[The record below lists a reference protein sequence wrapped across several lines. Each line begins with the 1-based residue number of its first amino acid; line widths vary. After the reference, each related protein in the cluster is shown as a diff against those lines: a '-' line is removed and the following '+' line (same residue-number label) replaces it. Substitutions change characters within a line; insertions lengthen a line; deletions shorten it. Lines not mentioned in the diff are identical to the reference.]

1 MLIQALFKAF
11 ESLPTVQW
19 CLTQKHVFFLI
30 KRFSQVFVFDSL
42 SWMYDWGGTFIHG
55 SRRLCL
61 QSAPLPLPLR
71 AEAWV
76 KDIWTLEAQEKQLR
90 GKREE
95 LEVEAELAASRAK
108 SEVFQAASEGSC
120 SSWRPSNRTN
130 TYLQRKEKQQF
141 SCEGLKPGEN
151 SHSGHHVKLVKA
163 MEVLKKE
170 KKSWSTCSQL
180 I

>member
-1 MLIQALFKAF
+1 
-11 ESLPTVQW
+11 
-19 CLTQKHVFFLI
+19 
-30 KRFSQVFVFDSL
+30 
-42 SWMYDWGGTFIHG
+42 MYDWGGTFIHG
-55 SRRLCL
+55 TRRLCL
-61 QSAPLPLPLR
+61 QSAPLPLPLPLL

-163 MEVLKKE
+163 MEVLKK
-170 KKSWSTCSQL
+170 KKEELVNMQPTYL
-180 I
+180 IYQYFLSISDFFYLVVLHLIEYFF